1 MKQALA
7 APLQRIIQYIGE
19 HGIVRSRDIEAI
31 GFPRQYLVRL
41 HRQGKLNRPARGIYT
56 LPDAD
61 VTEHHSY
68 AEVTKRVP
76 QATVCLLSA
85 LVFHEITT
93 QSPASVWIALS
104 KGARTPALA
113 SPSLRMVRLSG
124 PSLTEGIDKHQVEG
138 VTVRVYSAAKT
149 VADCFK
155 FRNKIGLDI
164 AIEAL
169 RDCLH
174 QKKAS
179 VNEIYHYAKVCRVSN
194 VIRPYIEALYLGP
207 DNANIEMKTR
217 RNRILQTQSEECWPR
232 MPAMHENRS
241 AQAG

>member
-1 MKQALA
+1 MKHAPA

-31 GFPRQYLVRL
+31 GLPREYLLRL

-93 QSPASVWIALS
+93 QTPASVWIALS
-104 KGARTPALA
+104 KGARTPALV
-113 SPSLRMVRLSG
+113 SPSLRIVRLSG

-169 RDCLH
+169 KDCLR

-179 VNEIYHYAKVCRVSN
+179 VNEIYRYAKVCRVSN
-194 VIRPYIEALYLGP
+194 VIRPYMEAL
-207 DNANIEMKTR
+207 
-217 RNRILQTQSEECWPR
+217 
-232 MPAMHENRS
+232 
-241 AQAG
+241 

>member
-1 MKQALA
+1 
-7 APLQRIIQYIGE
+7 
-19 HGIVRSRDIEAI
+19 
-31 GFPRQYLVRL
+31 
-41 HRQGKLNRPARGIYT
+41 
-56 LPDAD
+56 

-104 KGARTPALA
+104 KGARTPAFAL
-113 SPSLRMVRLSG
+113 PSLRIVRLSG
-124 PSLTEGIDKHQVEG
+124 PSLTDGIDKHQVEG

-169 RDCLH
+169 KDCLH

-179 VNEIYHYAKVCRVSN
+179 VKEIYHYAKVCRVGN
-194 VIRPYIEALYLGP
+194 VIRPYMEAL
-207 DNANIEMKTR
+207 
-217 RNRILQTQSEECWPR
+217 
-232 MPAMHENRS
+232 
-241 AQAG
+241 